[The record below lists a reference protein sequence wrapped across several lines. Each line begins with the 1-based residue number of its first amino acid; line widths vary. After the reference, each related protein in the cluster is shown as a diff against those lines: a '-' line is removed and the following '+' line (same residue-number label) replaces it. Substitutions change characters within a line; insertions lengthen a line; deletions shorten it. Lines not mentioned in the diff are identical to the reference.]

1 MPLSKCLK
9 RKQKLPVKK
18 SAAADPAAA
27 ARSESHVRLCEDVEH
42 GDALGGLRRVQ
53 VVQRGHGVDHPEH
66 HGRFHPVVHQVGI
79 SQAGCKG
86 AGGGSVPE
94 PDGWFSTHNR
104 AKSPTQA
111 PVGELGDQ
119 LHVAGDGEDVQVVEE
134 EVHHQ
139 NHAQMHQ
146 RLGGDVPHLPVFAG
160 QLRPVRL

>member
-18 SAAADPAAA
+18 APPPTRHG

-66 HGRFHPVVHQVGI
+66 HGSFHPVVHQVGI

-94 PDGWFSTHNR
+94 PDGWF
-104 AKSPTQA
+104 
-111 PVGELGDQ
+111 
-119 LHVAGDGEDVQVVEE
+119 
-134 EVHHQ
+134 
-139 NHAQMHQ
+139 
-146 RLGGDVPHLPVFAG
+146 
-160 QLRPVRL
+160 